1 MKTIL
6 SLAIPLMLL
15 TACTVNEPD
24 PRKTA
29 DPIQLTAAMQQRV
42 EQDNDFSFDLLKKT
56 IAKTTERNVFISP
69 LSVSVALGMVRNG
82 AEGVTKTE
90 MNSTLKMSG
99 LTDT

>member
-1 MKTIL
+1 
-6 SLAIPLMLL
+6 MLL

-24 PRKTA
+24 PGKTA

-69 LSVSVALGMVRNG
+69 LSVSVALGMVR
-82 AEGVTKTE
+82 
-90 MNSTLKMSG
+90 KMSRRRYENG
-99 LTDT
+99 NELHAENERSDRYRNQ